1 MEEPKKNKTNEDDDK
16 DLKAIEVIK
25 EEYDKK
31 VKELEEKHKKDLE
44 EQEKRLEEKHA
55 KQIRALFLDGS
66 PNQPKSNE
74 NNDEEDNRTFEER
87 VLEKMKQKLKI
98 NKEN

>member
-1 MEEPKKNKTNEDDDK
+1 MKEPEPKKTNEEDDK
-16 DLKAIEVIK
+16 DLTAIEVIK
-25 EEYDKK
+25 EEYNKK

-44 EQEKRLEEKHA
+44 DQEKRLEEKHA

-74 NNDEEDNRTFEER
+74 DNDEEDNRTFEER

-98 NKEN
+98 KSED

>member
-1 MEEPKKNKTNEDDDK
+1 MAKEQEKTKETEDE

-25 EEYDKK
+25 EEYKKK
-31 VKELEEKHKKDLE
+31 VAELEEKHKQDLA

-55 KQIRALFLDGS
+55 KQIRALFLEGS
-66 PNQPKSNE
+66 PSQVKPQE
-74 NNDEEDNRTFEER
+74 QEDDDKTFEEK

-98 NKEN
+98 GD

>member
-1 MEEPKKNKTNEDDDK
+1 MATEPIKTDPKDDE

-25 EEYDKK
+25 EEYEKK
-31 VKELEEKHKKDLE
+31 VAELEEKHKQDLA

-55 KQIRALFLDGS
+55 KQIRALFLGGS
-66 PNQPKSNE
+66 PSQVEPQKQ
-74 NNDEEDNRTFEER
+74 EDDDKTFEEK

-98 NKEN
+98 GD